1 MAVWAYRLS
10 SPRPVDSLAGTSVCN
25 LHAGRPRRRRYRPH
39 KAVVR
44 FPLWLLAAAL
54 GFLSLDSSAQRVPTH
69 GLCKADEEAVFS
81 CALKGKA
88 GKTVSLCASPKPAQG
103 DTSFRYRYGRPS
115 KIELEYPSV
124 GDGNDSFT
132 RTPLRWG
139 AMVGHAFAFTNAGY
153 KYILY
158 STEGLRDA
166 RVGESGLLVQRA
178 GQMYAAS
185 DTQCRPSSNMESKS
199 DALWDATSRW
209 KVDEDLEAHGLPITK

>member
-1 MAVWAYRLS
+1 M
-10 SPRPVDSLAGTSVCN
+10 
-25 LHAGRPRRRRYRPH
+25 
-39 KAVVR
+39 R
-44 FPLWLLAAAL
+44 FALLLLAAAL
-54 GFLSLDSSAQRVPTH
+54 GLASLDSSAQQVQTH
-69 GLCKADEEAVFS
+69 SLCNADEEPVFS

-88 GKTVSLCASPKPAQG
+88 GKTVSLCALPKPASG

-115 KIELEYPSV
+115 KIEFEYPSS

-132 RTPLRWG
+132 RTPLHLG
-139 AMVGHAFAFTNAGY
+139 AMVGHAFAFTNGGY

-185 DTQCRPSSNMESKS
+185 DTQCRPSPNVESKS